1 MPNNYREGVLAI
13 HIIDNYDWE
22 NKTFK
27 GRATHNINFIIIPDI
42 VSIENFID
50 PLQFYLVY

>member
-1 MPNNYREGVLAI
+1 MPNNYREDVLAI

-22 NKTFK
+22 NKMFK